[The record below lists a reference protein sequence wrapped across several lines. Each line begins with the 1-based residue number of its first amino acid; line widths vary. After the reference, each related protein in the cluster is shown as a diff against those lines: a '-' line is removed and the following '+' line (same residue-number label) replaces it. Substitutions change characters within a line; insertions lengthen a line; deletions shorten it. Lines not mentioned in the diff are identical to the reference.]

1 VPTNT
6 REPDAT
12 GYRERPSRLPGVV
25 AWERQTRQADKGLVL
40 PDGCMDLI
48 WTDGDLIV
56 AGPDTRAHGPDER
69 PATYAGLRF
78 PPGVGPAV
86 LGVPAAELRDQRIP
100 LSEIWPAARARR
112 LAGRVTAAAGRLT
125 ALEEVGA
132 QVMQPADPVL
142 ALIVKSLDAGAGVA
156 QTAELAEMGERRLH
170 RRCLDA
176 FGYGPKTLARI
187 LRMNRALAL
196 ARSGTPFATVAAQ
209 AGYADQ
215 AHLAR
220 EVKGMAGVPLSSLI
234 K

>member
-1 VPTNT
+1 
-6 REPDAT
+6 
-12 GYRERPSRLPGVV
+12 
-25 AWERQTRQADKGLVL
+25 
-40 PDGCMDLI
+40 MDLI
-48 WTDGDLIV
+48 WTDGELIV
-56 AGPDTRAHGPDER
+56 AGPDTHAHGPGE

-86 LGVPAAELRDQRIP
+86 LGVPAAALRDQRVP
-100 LSEIWPAARARR
+100 LSDIWPAARACR
-112 LAGRVTAAAGRLT
+112 LADRVTGAADRLA

-132 QVMQPADPVL
+132 QVMPPPDPEL

-156 QTAELAEMGERRLH
+156 QTAELLDMGERRLH

-196 ARSGTPFATVAAQ
+196 ARAGTPFATVAAQ
-209 AGYADQ
+209 AGYSDQ

-220 EVKGMAGVPLSSLI
+220 DVKDMAGVPLSSLI
-234 K
+234 G

>member
-1 VPTNT
+1 MPIASEQPV
-6 REPDAT
+6 T
-12 GYRERPSRLPGVV
+12 GYRERRSRLPGVV
-25 AWERQTRQADKGLVL
+25 AWERPTPEADPGLVL

-48 WTDGDLIV
+48 WTDGTLIV
-56 AGPDTRAHGPDER
+56 AGPDTHAHSSGE

-78 PPGVGPAV
+78 APGMGPAV
-86 LGVPAAELRDQRIP
+86 LGVPAAALRDQRVP
-100 LSEIWPAARARR
+100 LAQLWPAARVRR
-112 LAGRVTAAAGRLT
+112 LADRVTGADNHLA
-125 ALEEVGA
+125 ALEDVAA
-132 QVMQPADPVL
+132 QVMPPSDPAL

-156 QTAELAEMGERRLH
+156 QTAALLDMGERRLH

-196 ARSGTPFATVAAQ
+196 ARAGTPFATVAAQ

-220 EVKGMAGVPLSSLI
+220 DVKDMAGVPLSSLVG
-234 K
+234 